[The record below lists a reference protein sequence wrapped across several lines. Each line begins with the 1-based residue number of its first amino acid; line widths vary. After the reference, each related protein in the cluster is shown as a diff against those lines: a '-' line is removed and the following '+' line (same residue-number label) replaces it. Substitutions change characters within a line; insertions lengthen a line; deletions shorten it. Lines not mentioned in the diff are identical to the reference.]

1 MATISWFG
9 VQRRTAMT
17 STHKTKPPTEAPI
30 DSAPDQPVDPTGYLS
45 LIRKNRDFK
54 NLWYGQIVSLL
65 GDWFNL
71 IASASLIGQLTG
83 SGLAIGGLFVVRML
97 APFLISPLAG
107 VIADRYNRKRIL
119 IITDL
124 SRALVVFC
132 FLLVRRAEDVWLL
145 YTLTALQLAIS
156 GIFFP
161 TRNAILPD
169 VVDRSELGAANAL
182 SSATWSVMLALGAA
196 LGGLVAGGWGIQPAF
211 VIDALTFLVSA
222 AFLSRISYT
231 HTANRV
237 QGDMRPRVVL
247 SQYIDGLRYLK
258 NHPDILFISTHKAAI
273 ALVAS
278 GAFQVVQ
285 VQLAERVF
293 VIGEGGGIS
302 LGLLYAAAGIGTG
315 IGPIIA
321 RHFTGDRDHPLRLA
335 ILLAYILTSVGLLII
350 FPLTNFGLTLAG
362 TLLRSFGSG
371 INWVFATQL
380 LLQLVPDD
388 VRGRVFSTEFA
399 FFTLGNALSSAAG
412 GWLLDSSAFN
422 LQSLMLLMAIASI
435 LPAIPWFFWIR
446 SHSYKEAA
454 SKDAASQ

>member
-1 MATISWFG
+1 MAVTVWPELWIGFM
-9 VQRRTAMT
+9 TAA
-17 STHKTKPPTEAPI
+17 HKTKPPTEAPI
-30 DSAPDQPVDPTGYLS
+30 DSTPGPRVDPIGYLA
-45 LIRKNRDFK
+45 LLRKNPNFR

-71 IASASLIGQLTG
+71 IASASLIAKLTG

-107 VIADRYNRKRIL
+107 VIADRYDRKRIL
-119 IITDL
+119 ILTDL
-124 SRALVVFC
+124 SRAAVVLG
-132 FLLVRRAEDVWLL
+132 FLLVRRAEDIWLL

-169 VVDRSELGAANAL
+169 VVDRTELGAANAL

-211 VIDALTFLVSA
+211 VIDALTFLLSA
-222 AFLSRISYT
+222 VFLSRIAYV
-231 HTANRV
+231 HRAERV
-237 QGDMRPRVVL
+237 QGDMHPRVL
-247 SQYIDGLRYLK
+247 LGQYIDGLRYLK
-258 NHPDILFISTHKAAI
+258 NHADILIISLHKAAF
-273 ALVAS
+273 ALVAT

-285 VQLAERVF
+285 VGIAEEVF

-315 IGPIIA
+315 LGPIIA
-321 RHFTGDRDHPLRLA
+321 RRFTGDRDRPLRIA
-335 ILLAYILTSVGLLII
+335 IALAYGLTSIGLFMIY
-350 FPLTNFGLTLAG
+350 PLANFGLTLAG
-362 TLLRSFGSG
+362 TLLRSVGGG

-399 FFTLGNALSSAAG
+399 FFTLGSAISSAAG
-412 GWLLDSSAFN
+412 GGLLDSSAFN
-422 LQSLMLLMAIASI
+422 LQSLTLLMAVVSI
-435 LPAIPWFFWIR
+435 LPAIPWVLWIR
-446 SHSYKEAA
+446 RRRRAEAA
-454 SKDAASQ
+454 P